1 MKEQSA
7 TWAVGKMEQKAQVE
21 AAAREVSAAQAE
33 AQTLRQQAATL
44 TANEARGRVQ
54 LEAMGLELSEAQT
67 QAQTMKEKAAE
78 LTASRAEQQSQLEA
92 MVKEVAEV
100 KVQAETLRGQAGAL
114 NAVKA
119 EREAQLEATA
129 LQLSEAQAQVL
140 GLKEHAAAKVAAEH
154 NADTLQG
161 RLDECAQQ
169 LSEAKAQARAMRE
182 QAEAATQA
190 KAMLGADVTRLEHE
204 LAELR
209 AQAEAM
215 MEETAAITVTRASCT
230 LQLETT
236 MLDLT
241 EARSQAEVMREKA
254 TELSEAKA
262 EMQVLM
268 VEAQRSLAEVEARA
282 KAAVQEKEHLEA
294 RLVDQAARSGAQ
306 IEELALQRDAA
317 NDQVQTMVER
327 VVELT
332 EQEVAQG
339 THLDALT
346 FELAEARAEAK
357 ALREHP
363 GPGKMPAPG
372 PATTGE
378 ALPDGAAACREMRR
392 GESAGGDAAEGEAP
406 LGGTPADAE
415 GGRWEGNEGRSSAEA
430 AAAQELRT
438 KLRNA
443 ELEREVAEDLASQQ
457 STEMVRLEGLQS
469 QTRDELQRVQ
479 KAAAEETEEL
489 RQQGLELVRQEA
501 ALRSELSMQA
511 EELERVRQALHVQEA
526 AQGEAVHQERQIS
539 AQWAEE
545 AEAATRKVAAYASK
559 LNLLEAEMTMRQE
572 AHEQQQAR
580 AHGPLDQA
588 RAHGPLDRGRE
599 DAGLAMGGA
608 SDTKGSARSSS
619 GSAWD
624 EQGLAMPPSLSE
636 HRDASGGE
644 WVPAAVGVTEEAEQ
658 AQQWEREVAAA
669 REREEQTKM
678 RLLRALEEQA
688 VQRQE
693 SEASLHEQ
701 LQSVTAELMHVQ
713 AGHAQAVAQW
723 SSTLS
728 TLVPHTQVNQPP
740 SSPATSAPGT
750 PRGGASASG
759 VQPATPQSVVKLRAH
774 KSAVLTPS
782 APAHPGVSSYRT
794 DLREA
799 EKEQQQA
806 EEMAVGAAAAM
817 VQAVQE
823 EAERSA
829 QWYQQQFKLMTEAA
843 SDARRTQR
851 ELLQQVQVLAAE
863 REHLL
868 GERDALKAEQEERL
882 ARLVACEA
890 ELAGTSAELQ
900 AVGERAADM
909 ERDVLGTKD
918 VGEHLFAGLERAM
931 QQLDPLLREHPPVAA
946 HTLKQQLERMSPPRE
961 TQPHEGGGEG
971 IAWSRDGAAAGSNRG
986 GWPLQSKIAAELY
999 VDRWARAVR
1008 ETLDV
1013 EAKLRSI
1020 AQRET
1025 EATQERD
1032 DEWGHALQDARDEI
1046 ELGLQQLQEER
1057 QAGEQLRAQVAA
1069 ARGEAEV
1076 AREEVEAAQRQEAG
1090 VREQFQE
1097 AQAGM
1102 EARAREV
1109 EGAQLE
1115 LARQIEQQKA
1125 ALEQQEGA
1133 SRSELQAQEEHA
1145 QTLREQLQ
1153 QELAQA
1159 RHVTAEVLR
1168 EEQSRSTRVVE
1179 ELQAQATA
1187 ASRQLGAMEVH
1198 VKQLELELSAAQQQ
1212 VAERDQV
1219 EAEARGALQA
1229 EIGRMEEERESL
1241 VGRERERVVQE
1252 REMGA
1257 SLASSRQ
1264 MVSMMEMKL
1273 EVSHEE
1279 KALLEKQVKG
1289 LEALRGDL
1297 ERSEGVCASLQA
1309 EYTALDVE
1317 RRRAETEQERLQ
1329 RALEETERETLALR
1343 SKAQEHQVTE
1353 ECLEEATST
1362 CAQLQDELAEARE
1375 ENMFLATRVEER
1387 HTLEAELS
1395 RASAESKELHA
1406 ELEAAHQEAVHLQ
1419 ERLDEEHIVARRLEQ
1434 AEANCAA
1441 LEQEVAAQTVLL
1453 QRGEAAEME
1462 AGSVQASLQVQ
1473 LTVAMAEVAEAR
1485 QGHED
1490 LHRRAVHSEAEAAH
1504 ASEDLKLQMTAQ
1516 LAEVEGRLS
1525 TQAAELAGQ
1534 VAELKVAELREDAL
1548 RAQLEV
1554 TGQNLRQQVQRGVEE
1569 EEQAR
1574 EAMRVLELQVQEG
1587 RVTTDELQRQ
1597 WDNARECLA
1606 EMQVKLGE
1614 AHVTIEDFRQM
1625 ETEVTQQLGVKVRQ
1639 LESQAQTQ
1647 VDELEARVAALQ
1659 HTGTETQRERAKT
1672 EIALGELA
1680 AAWERE
1686 AKMLRDAEVQLK
1698 VQVQEERSR
1707 AERAQVEAHRAH
1719 AAEAVLVGRIET
1731 QEKVRLVLGQA
1742 EELSASASHMETNP
1756 LLAPSTAATPALG
1769 SGQHAR
1775 EAPMAAAR
1783 VEVAE
1788 VPTAYHQSPRTQ
1800 QEQDAAIS
1808 RLQGHPTGPRGRSAA
1823 QETYDGAEENA
1834 AGRAMPSRPRG
1845 GEAPPGVRRAHS
1857 TGSRR
1862 SEDEDFPS
1870 RVEARDGEAG
1880 AVAYVNGRHWE
1891 EANPDPNRQ
1900 MRDQL
1905 AAQLRSVE
1913 EGKQELKALR
1923 NAAEQA
1929 EALALEAEAEASV
1942 NLPDTSRRLPPS
1954 APPVHKR
1961 GGAPRAASAS
1971 RAEARTVEAPGRP
1984 SGQRRA
1990 GNVDDWLKA
1999 GFAAGSATIDS
2010 WRSEAELGG
2019 AGWGALG
2026 PSGGLRAGSDQGGD
2040 LGLDPDL
2047 EPGSAPP
2054 HWRPEAYRGPGA
2066 EGGRAVARIR
2076 EAEPIQESRTAQRLG
2091 ERLAGAW
2098 TFEAEH
2104 HGLGSSAVRPFHAR
2118 PASRG
2123 DYASSGGAERQGG
2136 YGGWDEGRENLDPMM
2151 SYTQRSALST
2161 ANATAAAL
2169 DLLAK
2174 EGGRGGDSMRI
2185 DAQGADEWKAE
2196 KFQQVL
2202 EMTTSHMAVAS
2213 KRDRVR
2219 NKGVLTHKL
2228 WYPKSGVRCFVGRLA
2243 AWSRICSQIVSWL
2256 AAASFM
2262 ITVSSCCC
2270 DTPAW

>member
-1 MKEQSA
+1 MLAGECGTGEQR
-7 TWAVGKMEQKAQVE
+7 WN
-21 AAAREVSAAQAE
+21 
-33 AQTLRQQAATL
+33 L
-44 TANEARGRVQ
+44 
-54 LEAMGLELSEAQT
+54 
-67 QAQTMKEKAAE
+67 
-78 LTASRAEQQSQLEA
+78 
-92 MVKEVAEV
+92 
-100 KVQAETLRGQAGAL
+100 
-114 NAVKA
+114 
-119 EREAQLEATA
+119 
-129 LQLSEAQAQVL
+129 
-140 GLKEHAAAKVAAEH
+140 H
-154 NADTLQG
+154 
-161 RLDECAQQ
+161 
-169 LSEAKAQARAMRE
+169 
-182 QAEAATQA
+182 
-190 KAMLGADVTRLEHE
+190 LEH
-204 LAELR
+204 
-209 AQAEAM
+209 
-215 MEETAAITVTRASCT
+215 
-230 LQLETT
+230 
-236 MLDLT
+236 
-241 EARSQAEVMREKA
+241 
-254 TELSEAKA
+254 
-262 EMQVLM
+262 
-268 VEAQRSLAEVEARA
+268 
-282 KAAVQEKEHLEA
+282 
-294 RLVDQAARSGAQ
+294 
-306 IEELALQRDAA
+306 
-317 NDQVQTMVER
+317 
-327 VVELT
+327 
-332 EQEVAQG
+332 
-339 THLDALT
+339 
-346 FELAEARAEAK
+346 
-357 ALREHP
+357 
-363 GPGKMPAPG
+363 
-372 PATTGE
+372 
-378 ALPDGAAACREMRR
+378 
-392 GESAGGDAAEGEAP
+392 
-406 LGGTPADAE
+406 
-415 GGRWEGNEGRSSAEA
+415 
-430 AAAQELRT
+430 
-438 KLRNA
+438 
-443 ELEREVAEDLASQQ
+443 
-457 STEMVRLEGLQS
+457 
-469 QTRDELQRVQ
+469 
-479 KAAAEETEEL
+479 
-489 RQQGLELVRQEA
+489 
-501 ALRSELSMQA
+501 
-511 EELERVRQALHVQEA
+511 
-526 AQGEAVHQERQIS
+526 
-539 AQWAEE
+539 
-545 AEAATRKVAAYASK
+545 
-559 LNLLEAEMTMRQE
+559 
-572 AHEQQQAR
+572 
-580 AHGPLDQA
+580 
-588 RAHGPLDRGRE
+588 
-599 DAGLAMGGA
+599 
-608 SDTKGSARSSS
+608 
-619 GSAWD
+619 
-624 EQGLAMPPSLSE
+624 
-636 HRDASGGE
+636 
-644 WVPAAVGVTEEAEQ
+644 VG
-658 AQQWEREVAAA
+658 
-669 REREEQTKM
+669 
-678 RLLRALEEQA
+678 
-688 VQRQE
+688 
-693 SEASLHEQ
+693 
-701 LQSVTAELMHVQ
+701 
-713 AGHAQAVAQW
+713 
-723 SSTLS
+723 
-728 TLVPHTQVNQPP
+728 
-740 SSPATSAPGT
+740 
-750 PRGGASASG
+750 
-759 VQPATPQSVVKLRAH
+759 
-774 KSAVLTPS
+774 
-782 APAHPGVSSYRT
+782 
-794 DLREA
+794 
-799 EKEQQQA
+799 
-806 EEMAVGAAAAM
+806 
-817 VQAVQE
+817 
-823 EAERSA
+823 
-829 QWYQQQFKLMTEAA
+829 
-843 SDARRTQR
+843 
-851 ELLQQVQVLAAE
+851 
-863 REHLL
+863 
-868 GERDALKAEQEERL
+868 
-882 ARLVACEA
+882 
-890 ELAGTSAELQ
+890 
-900 AVGERAADM
+900 
-909 ERDVLGTKD
+909 
-918 VGEHLFAGLERAM
+918 
-931 QQLDPLLREHPPVAA
+931 
-946 HTLKQQLERMSPPRE
+946 
-961 TQPHEGGGEG
+961 
-971 IAWSRDGAAAGSNRG
+971 
-986 GWPLQSKIAAELY
+986 
-999 VDRWARAVR
+999 
-1008 ETLDV
+1008 
-1013 EAKLRSI
+1013 
-1020 AQRET
+1020 
-1025 EATQERD
+1025 
-1032 DEWGHALQDARDEI
+1032 
-1046 ELGLQQLQEER
+1046 
-1057 QAGEQLRAQVAA
+1057 QLRAV
-1069 ARGEAEV
+1069 V
-1076 AREEVEAAQRQEAG
+1076 
-1090 VREQFQE
+1090 
-1097 AQAGM
+1097 
-1102 EARAREV
+1102 
-1109 EGAQLE
+1109 LE
-1115 LARQIEQQKA
+1115 STQ
-1125 ALEQQEGA
+1125 
-1133 SRSELQAQEEHA
+1133 EHA

-1264 MVSMMEMKL
+1264 M
-1273 EVSHEE
+1273 
-1279 KALLEKQVKG
+1279 
-1289 LEALRGDL
+1289 
-1297 ERSEGVCASLQA
+1297 
-1309 EYTALDVE
+1309 
-1317 RRRAETEQERLQ
+1317 
-1329 RALEETERETLALR
+1329 
-1343 SKAQEHQVTE
+1343 VTE

-1625 ETEVTQQLGVKVRQ
+1625 ETEVTQQLGVKRESPVAGAGGVRRQVRQ

-2123 DYASSGGAERQGG
+2123 DYASSAGVGGGYTAPGAGRARGEARKDRLREGSGSGRGG

-2219 NKGVLTHKL
+2219 NKI
-2228 WYPKSGVRCFVGRLA
+2228 SRLEQDLQPN
-2243 AWSRICSQIVSWL
+2243 R
-2256 AAASFM
+2256 
-2262 ITVSSCCC
+2262 
-2270 DTPAW
+2270 